1 MIDKEYTIG
10 QFIKSNKSFYN
21 ALYSTG
27 YPSIDFY
34 IKIELLILYYRYN
47 LSSISQ
53 LSSSKQNII
62 YNLLDGKYTISHN
75 QIILSNQSITLSY
88 LINLINEIK
97 TINKNGK
104 VAKIIPFIAIKNTSE
119 DSPKK
124 EKNAENIIH
133 LKKIQNSFN
142 YTFKERSYIFEMTQ
156 RVDQDTL
163 PFINANQ
170 NKINNKISTL
180 IEKILLENYQN
191 YTSFEISLLYTF
203 ISFYPFLEYAKEKY
217 EPYLSELN
225 INQSIIGLTKSTY
238 DEPEI
243 SNLLAKIILLDQ
255 KQRQLSERIEYLSIN
270 PRNKFK
276 IDSLKKQIKESKN
289 IQQEILIDFYLQ
301 TRSPFIYNKN
311 LLQYIMKSIYQSNIY
326 INYSYDDPIIKFYY
340 INNKKVE
347 FYCAIHLSTLINL
360 IDYNILSLPEK
371 DSQLKLEVKNE

>member
-1 MIDKEYTIG
+1 MIDKEYTVE

-53 LSSSKQNII
+53 LSPSKQNII

-238 DEPEI
+238 NEPEI

-289 IQQEILIDFYLQ
+289 IQQETLIDFYLQ

>member
-1 MIDKEYTIG
+1 MIDKEYTTG

-238 DEPEI
+238 NEPEI

-289 IQQEILIDFYLQ
+289 IQQETLIDFYLQ

>member
-62 YNLLDGKYTISHN
+62 YNLLDGKYTISNN

-238 DEPEI
+238 NEPEI

-289 IQQEILIDFYLQ
+289 IQQETLIDFYLQ

>member
-53 LSSSKQNII
+53 LSPSKQNII

-75 QIILSNQSITLSY
+75 QIILSNQSIPLSY

-97 TINKNGK
+97 IINKNGK
-104 VAKIIPFIAIKNTSE
+104 IAKIIPFIAIKNTSE

-238 DEPEI
+238 NEPEI

>member
-53 LSSSKQNII
+53 LSQSKQNII

-75 QIILSNQSITLSY
+75 QIILSNQNIPLSY

-104 VAKIIPFIAIKNTSE
+104 IAKIIPFIAIKSTSE

-170 NKINNKISTL
+170 NKINNKIRTL

-238 DEPEI
+238 SEPEI

-289 IQQEILIDFYLQ
+289 IQQETLIDFYLQ

>member
-62 YNLLDGKYTISHN
+62 YNLLDGKYTISNN
-75 QIILSNQSITLSY
+75 QIILSNQSIPLSY

-104 VAKIIPFIAIKNTSE
+104 IAKIIPFIAIKNTSE

-238 DEPEI
+238 NEPEI

>member
-75 QIILSNQSITLSY
+75 QIILSNQSIPLSY

-104 VAKIIPFIAIKNTSE
+104 IAKIIPFIAIKSTSE

-238 DEPEI
+238 NEPEI

>member
-75 QIILSNQSITLSY
+75 QIILSNQSIPLSY

-97 TINKNGK
+97 TINKYGK
-104 VAKIIPFIAIKNTSE
+104 VAKIIPFIAIKSTSE

-238 DEPEI
+238 NEPEI

>member
-1 MIDKEYTIG
+1 MIDKEYTTG

-53 LSSSKQNII
+53 LSQSKQNII

-104 VAKIIPFIAIKNTSE
+104 IAKIIPFIAIKNTSE

-238 DEPEI
+238 NEPEI

-289 IQQEILIDFYLQ
+289 IQQETLIDFYLQ

-360 IDYNILSLPEK
+360 IDYNILSFPEK

>member
-53 LSSSKQNII
+53 LSPSKQNII

-75 QIILSNQSITLSY
+75 QIILSNQNIPLSY

-238 DEPEI
+238 NEPEI

>member
-238 DEPEI
+238 NEPEI

>member
-1 MIDKEYTIG
+1 MIDKEYTVE

-21 ALYSTG
+21 VLYSTG

-53 LSSSKQNII
+53 LSQSKQNII

-75 QIILSNQSITLSY
+75 QIILSNQNIPLSY

-104 VAKIIPFIAIKNTSE
+104 IAKIIPFIAIKSTSE

-180 IEKILLENYQN
+180 IEKILLENYRN

-238 DEPEI
+238 NEPEI

>member
-53 LSSSKQNII
+53 LSPSKQNII

-75 QIILSNQSITLSY
+75 QIILSNQNIPLSY

-104 VAKIIPFIAIKNTSE
+104 IAKIIPFIAIKNTSE

-238 DEPEI
+238 NEPEI

-289 IQQEILIDFYLQ
+289 IQQETLIDFYLQ

>member
-53 LSSSKQNII
+53 LSPSKQNII

-75 QIILSNQSITLSY
+75 QIILSNQNIPLSY

-104 VAKIIPFIAIKNTSE
+104 IAKIIPFIAIKSTSE

-238 DEPEI
+238 NEPEI

-289 IQQEILIDFYLQ
+289 IQQETLIDFYLQ

>member
-53 LSSSKQNII
+53 LSPSKQNII

-75 QIILSNQSITLSY
+75 QIILSNQSIPLSY
-88 LINLINEIK
+88 LINLINETK

-180 IEKILLENYQN
+180 IEKILLENYRN

-238 DEPEI
+238 NEPEI

>member
-1 MIDKEYTIG
+1 MIDKEYTVE

-53 LSSSKQNII
+53 LSPSKQNII

-75 QIILSNQSITLSY
+75 QIILSNQSIPLSY

-104 VAKIIPFIAIKNTSE
+104 IAKIIPFIAIKSTSE

-238 DEPEI
+238 NEPEI

-289 IQQEILIDFYLQ
+289 IQQETLIDFYLQ

-360 IDYNILSLPEK
+360 IDYNILSFPEK

>member
-1 MIDKEYTIG
+1 MIDKEYTTG

-75 QIILSNQSITLSY
+75 QIILSNQSIPLSY

-97 TINKNGK
+97 TINKYGK
-104 VAKIIPFIAIKNTSE
+104 VAKIIPFIAIKSTSE

-238 DEPEI
+238 NEPEI

>member
-53 LSSSKQNII
+53 LSPSKQNII

-75 QIILSNQSITLSY
+75 QIILSNQSIPLSY

-104 VAKIIPFIAIKNTSE
+104 VAKIIPFIAIKSTSE

-238 DEPEI
+238 NEPEI

>member
-53 LSSSKQNII
+53 LSPSKQNII

-75 QIILSNQSITLSY
+75 QIILSNQNIPLSY

-104 VAKIIPFIAIKNTSE
+104 IAKIIPFIAIKSTSE

-238 DEPEI
+238 NEPEI

-289 IQQEILIDFYLQ
+289 IQQETLIDFYLQ

-360 IDYNILSLPEK
+360 IDYNILSFPEK

>member
-53 LSSSKQNII
+53 LSPSKQNII

-75 QIILSNQSITLSY
+75 QIILSNQSIPLSY

-238 DEPEI
+238 NEPEI

-289 IQQEILIDFYLQ
+289 IQQETLIDFYLQ

>member
-1 MIDKEYTIG
+1 MIDKEYTVE

-53 LSSSKQNII
+53 LSPSKQNII

-75 QIILSNQSITLSY
+75 QIILSNQNIPLSY

-104 VAKIIPFIAIKNTSE
+104 IAKIIPFIAIKSTSE

-238 DEPEI
+238 NEPEI

-289 IQQEILIDFYLQ
+289 IQQETLIDFYLQ

-311 LLQYIMKSIYQSNIY
+311 LLQYIIKSIYQSNIY

>member
-1 MIDKEYTIG
+1 MIDKEYTVE

-53 LSSSKQNII
+53 LSPSKQNII

-75 QIILSNQSITLSY
+75 QIILSNQNIPLSY

-104 VAKIIPFIAIKNTSE
+104 IAKIIPFIAIKSTSE

-238 DEPEI
+238 NEPEI

-289 IQQEILIDFYLQ
+289 IQQETLIDFYLQ